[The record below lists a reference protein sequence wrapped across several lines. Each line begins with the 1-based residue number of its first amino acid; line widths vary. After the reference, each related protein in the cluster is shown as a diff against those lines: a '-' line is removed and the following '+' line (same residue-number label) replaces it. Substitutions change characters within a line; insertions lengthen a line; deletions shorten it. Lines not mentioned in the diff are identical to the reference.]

1 MQRAVPTLAIDRSR
15 SRPARGWLLVPV
27 LGGAGK
33 GGTDPPGRPLYA
45 CLALASGERE
55 REGRGDGKTN
65 KQTNIPL
72 VAAAPGAGRGQSRN
86 DARVGGRT
94 TCRPPPPPP
103 PPTVRSCMRADG
115 TGRRR
120 RVPVCV
126 RSWSWTVTL
135 ACSLCFCCASRPAP
149 GTDTRSSLLFSR
161 SSVAGALLGSWIY
174 RRGNESFA
182 LVDALRFRRS
192 RFRSI
197 DGELQLRRPSLS
209 NHASYVLATSCVLV
223 PLSSAT

>member
-1 MQRAVPTLAIDRSR
+1 MPDL
-15 SRPARGWLLVPV
+15 
-27 LGGAGK
+27 
-33 GGTDPPGRPLYA
+33 GGTDPPGRSMHALPLRRV
-45 CLALASGERE
+45 RE
-55 REGRGDGKTN
+55 RGREN

-103 PPTVRSCMRADG
+103 TVRSCMRADG
-115 TGRRR
+115 TGRDAG
-120 RVPVCV
+120 VVCV

-135 ACSLCFCCASRPAP
+135 ACSLCFCCASRPGP
-149 GTDTRSSLLFSR
+149 GTDTRSALLFSR
-161 SSVAGALLGSWIY
+161 SSVAAALLGST
-174 RRGNESFA
+174 GAATSFA

>member
-1 MQRAVPTLAIDRSR
+1 MHAL
-15 SRPARGWLLVPV
+15 
-27 LGGAGK
+27 
-33 GGTDPPGRPLYA
+33 PLHRV
-45 CLALASGERE
+45 RE
-55 REGRGDGKTN
+55 RGRAGGDGKTN
-65 KQTNIPL
+65 KQTFPL
-72 VAAAPGAGRGQSRN
+72 SRPRQAPGGVNRAMMRVWEGGPRAAHRHRHRHRRCDRACARTGR
-86 DARVGGRT
+86 
-94 TCRPPPPPP
+94 
-103 PPTVRSCMRADG
+103 DG